1 MSWIISHA
9 ISAVKS
15 ETPQV
20 AVCSRFFCLTRSVS
34 CTPSRCLAMIR
45 CVPCACSRSAACR
58 RAPGRGA
65 AGARWGIAWA
75 LVRPSAC
82 ASDVTTRRDRTSAK
96 DNAPASS
103 RSGALRGGQSVV
115 EYQGAHIP
123 AEWELLL
130 GGLVGCSPGSSADL
144 GIARAL
150 VNGYVSRGDRCK
162 TEHRCGQAA
171 SDQGGKSELLHFDAF
186 FDLCCG
192 AVRGRRTR
200 TFFVGPVCTAFD
212 RSDSSNAVVR
222 ALIPVAEI
230 DRQLAG
236 ISHFNGRRFAGRQAT
251 AQSGRAT
258 LRQTGCS
265 DGVVRYCCAV
275 WCSRMRRTVV

>member
-1 MSWIISHA
+1 
-9 ISAVKS
+9 
-15 ETPQV
+15 
-20 AVCSRFFCLTRSVS
+20 
-34 CTPSRCLAMIR
+34 
-45 CVPCACSRSAACR
+45 
-58 RAPGRGA
+58 
-65 AGARWGIAWA
+65 
-75 LVRPSAC
+75 
-82 ASDVTTRRDRTSAK
+82 
-96 DNAPASS
+96 
-103 RSGALRGGQSVV
+103 VV

-150 VNGYVSRGDRCK
+150 VNGYVSRGDRCE

-212 RSDSSNAVVR
+212 QSDSSNAVVR

>member
-1 MSWIISHA
+1 M
-9 ISAVKS
+9 
-15 ETPQV
+15 
-20 AVCSRFFCLTRSVS
+20 
-34 CTPSRCLAMIR
+34 
-45 CVPCACSRSAACR
+45 
-58 RAPGRGA
+58 
-65 AGARWGIAWA
+65 
-75 LVRPSAC
+75 
-82 ASDVTTRRDRTSAK
+82 
-96 DNAPASS
+96 
-103 RSGALRGGQSVV
+103 
-115 EYQGAHIP
+115 
-123 AEWELLL
+123 
-130 GGLVGCSPGSSADL
+130 GCSPGSSADL

-150 VNGYVSRGDRCK
+150 MNGYVSRGDRCE

-200 TFFVGPVCTAFD
+200 TFFVGPVCSAFD

-251 AQSGRAT
+251 AQSGTGRHSGKRAAAT
-258 LRQTGCS
+258 VSCATAARCGVQGCAGRS
-265 DGVVRYCCAV
+265 CNRRSACAQS
-275 WCSRMRRTVV
+275 CSGLCRRRARRAPGRP

>member
-1 MSWIISHA
+1 MS
-9 ISAVKS
+9 
-15 ETPQV
+15 TPTHQGIN
-20 AVCSRFFCLTRSVS
+20 ACRTRGACTLSPAAACMS
-34 CTPSRCLAMIR
+34 CRRRPRTCA
-45 CVPCACSRSAACR
+45 CGACACSRSAACR
-58 RAPGRGA
+58 RAPGRRA

-150 VNGYVSRGDRCK
+150 VNGYVSRGDRCE

-171 SDQGGKSELLHFDAF
+171 SDHGGKSKLLHLNAF
-186 FDLCCG
+186 FDQCCG
-192 AVRGRRTR
+192 AIRGRRTR
-200 TFFVGPVCTAFD
+200 TFFVGPVCSAFD
-212 RSDSSNAVVR
+212 QSDPVKRSGES
-222 ALIPVAEI
+222 
-230 DRQLAG
+230 
-236 ISHFNGRRFAGRQAT
+236 FN
-251 AQSGRAT
+251 SG
-258 LRQTGCS
+258 
-265 DGVVRYCCAV
+265 
-275 WCSRMRRTVV
+275 

>member
-1 MSWIISHA
+1 MLGHDSVRAVRMQSQCSVPTSTRPPRSGCPLGHRLGA
-9 ISAVKS
+9 GSAQRLRVRRNHK
-15 ETPQV
+15 
-20 AVCSRFFCLTRSVS
+20 ARSYERKRQR
-34 CTPSRCLAMIR
+34 PRLA
-45 CVPCACSRSAACR
+45 
-58 RAPGRGA
+58 
-65 AGARWGIAWA
+65 
-75 LVRPSAC
+75 
-82 ASDVTTRRDRTSAK
+82 
-96 DNAPASS
+96 

-130 GGLVGCSPGSSADL
+130 GGLVGCSPGGSADL

-150 VNGYVSRGDRCK
+150 VNGYVSRGDRCEP
-162 TEHRCGQAA
+162 EHRCGQAA